1 MGNQPRSLPVTEQ
14 RMTNLT
20 VVAKIT
26 AKSGMT
32 EYVQT
37 ELRKLIEPT
46 YSKDAGC
53 ISYVLYQDQNDP
65 SVFFFLETWESEEL
79 LNRHIDS
86 EHFKAFTMATEGK
99 VERSIV
105 HLLKKSV

>member
-1 MGNQPRSLPVTEQ
+1 M
-14 RMTNLT
+14 MANLT

-26 AKSGMT
+26 VKAGMT
-32 EYVQT
+32 ECVRS

-46 YSKDAGC
+46 CTKDAGC

-79 LNRHIDS
+79 LNGHLDS
-86 EHFKAFTMATEGK
+86 EHFRAFAMATEGK
-99 VERSIV
+99 IEKSEV
-105 HLLKKSV
+105 HLLKKAV